1 MSSVAEISQV
11 EGCAFSTEEL
21 QRFHKYYKYPWTS
34 VSMDT
39 ATVSQR
45 IEYFAANVDPA
56 IDVQRLRDW
65 LRTMDAGEP
74 PQANTV
80 YDRFDAYDFAHAP
93 GFNSLLAEVYNT
105 EGASKHELD
114 TRMELAKATYYSE
127 HVEPLNYDEYRAH
140 RDAAAPKP
148 VCPYQHLWD
157 SGTSSSGDGSASDRA
172 LDNVWVVDL
181 ADYLEQPPSDSGE
194 ELLTLAAVGRIHDAI
209 RQAAYSE
216 QYYAIAIVNRNCDS
230 TESEQMRPFLPPLE
244 TLPAERQRREVLGA
258 LLRLQIELRQLNQA
272 KPVVIFANGPVDAS
286 AVGVVLSTA
295 DVVTTDKFSVSLA
308 PTHASV
314 QAFPLAAL
322 YDWCARLEKPG
333 MAEYIACHP
342 DLVLR
347 SSEWATLGLGQG
359 FIAHR
364 HLGSSIG
371 RILLAAS
378 CPPPSTRNALRKAYM
393 AESVYPGPSKIS
405 VWNPE
410 IEMYFALLALGHKS
424 LDDVVQSLRELD
436 SPWANRYLAHF
447 GGSLDDVETRVVRLR
462 VAALRAARTL
472 EYSQVLSMEFAV
484 TNAWAL
490 DSSVSAEGLIASP
503 VDASLSEILNG
514 SRPPGTAA
522 SDIPDECPFA
532 KMYRKNPDRFKHI
545 DLQQIA
551 KHRSVN
557 LQ

>member
-1 MSSVAEISQV
+1 
-11 EGCAFSTEEL
+11 
-21 QRFHKYYKYPWTS
+21 
-34 VSMDT
+34 MDT

-74 PQANTV
+74 PQANTI

-244 TLPAERQRREVLGA
+244 TLPAERQRRE
-258 LLRLQIELRQLNQA
+258 
-272 KPVVIFANGPVDAS
+272 
-286 AVGVVLSTA
+286 
-295 DVVTTDKFSVSLA
+295 
-308 PTHASV
+308 
-314 QAFPLAAL
+314 
-322 YDWCARLEKPG
+322 
-333 MAEYIACHP
+333 
-342 DLVLR
+342 
-347 SSEWATLGLGQG
+347 
-359 FIAHR
+359 
-364 HLGSSIG
+364 
-371 RILLAAS
+371 
-378 CPPPSTRNALRKAYM
+378 
-393 AESVYPGPSKIS
+393 
-405 VWNPE
+405 
-410 IEMYFALLALGHKS
+410 
-424 LDDVVQSLRELD
+424 
-436 SPWANRYLAHF
+436 
-447 GGSLDDVETRVVRLR
+447 
-462 VAALRAARTL
+462 
-472 EYSQVLSMEFAV
+472 
-484 TNAWAL
+484 
-490 DSSVSAEGLIASP
+490 
-503 VDASLSEILNG
+503 
-514 SRPPGTAA
+514 
-522 SDIPDECPFA
+522 
-532 KMYRKNPDRFKHI
+532 
-545 DLQQIA
+545 
-551 KHRSVN
+551 
-557 LQ
+557 